1 MGFSKIQDIIEVLLK
16 FRDDRAWSQFHNAKD
31 LALALS
37 IEASELNELFLWKKS
52 EDVSV
57 ENIKSELADVLIY
70 AFYLAEKYD
79 LDILQVV
86 HEKLEANALK
96 YPVNKAKGNS
106 MKYDQL

>member
-1 MGFSKIQDIIEVLLK
+1 MAESFQNIFILMKR
-16 FRDDRAWSQFHNAKD
+16 FRDERDWSQFHNAKD

-79 LDILQVV
+79 LDILQIV
-86 HEKLEANALK
+86 HDKLEANALK
-96 YPVNKAKGNS
+96 YPVDKAKGNS
-106 MKYDQL
+106 TKYDQL